1 LLPITLKRHDSFGSL
16 SLSLSLSLSSLRPK
30 TRVGVA
36 AASSSFSAKRSAR
49 PRSVVRTCCRSGAPV
64 SFPLGGAENRS
75 LHRTLAA
82 AKSRYLCSALM
93 IDHLTCDICRS
104 LVYAHPRRPTAAAV
118 SSSIRNTRNVYDH
131 RPRAVALSFISRNER
146 DRVIVHNRARRCI
159 AGEIC
164 CCHVIKCAGEC
175 RA

>member
-1 LLPITLKRHDSFGSL
+1 VGLLPITLKRHDSFGFLSL
-16 SLSLSLSLSSLRPK
+16 SLSLSLSLPLSSLRPK

-104 LVYAHPRRPTAAAV
+104 LVYAHPRRPTVAAV
-118 SSSIRNTRNVYDH
+118 SSSIRNTRNGL
-131 RPRAVALSFISRNER
+131 RPSATSRCPFFYLS
-146 DRVIVHNRARRCI
+146 
-159 AGEIC
+159 
-164 CCHVIKCAGEC
+164 
-175 RA
+175 